1 MREKP
6 VFIVRVGLGRSVDT
20 KSRLTEV
27 TASIVAK
34 KRGNARGAKGRRE
47 VDA

>member
-1 MREKP
+1 MREQQ

-27 TASIVAK
+27 RASIRAK
-34 KRGNARGAKGRRE
+34 KRGNARGAKGRRK